1 MKAQGFIEKVKDHGQ
16 FPRDADGQLRTH
28 GNFYVNTGKVV
39 FREQIG
45 GEAMD
50 QPGTHILYLLY
61 LTFLSSD
68 SCEYLL
74 EYRRLMLEERFR
86 RRVRALYSHTWKM
99 AA

>member
-1 MKAQGFIEKVKDHGQ
+1 MKAQGFIEKVKNYGCFQDE
-16 FPRDADGQLRTH
+16 DGKVRRH
-28 GNFYVNTGKVV
+28 GNFYVNTAKVM

-50 QPGTHILYLLY
+50 QQGTYSLYLLY
-61 LTFLSSD
+61 LSFLSSD

-86 RRVRALYSHTWKM
+86 RRIRALYSHTWKT